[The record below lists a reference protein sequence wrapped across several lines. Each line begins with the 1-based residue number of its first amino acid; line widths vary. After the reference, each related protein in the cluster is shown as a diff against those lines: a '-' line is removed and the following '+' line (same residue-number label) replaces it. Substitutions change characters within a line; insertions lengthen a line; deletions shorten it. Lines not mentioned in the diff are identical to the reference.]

1 MSACII
7 CAGVCILFNFV
18 SMKRILFI
26 ALSIACSTYQS
37 SAQERFKAGL
47 KVGVSTSQVEGDT
60 YGGFDK
66 AGFDGGASIH
76 VKFNNK
82 WSAQL
87 EMLFVQKGSKHVG
100 DANKGDYSYYLM
112 QLNYI
117 EVPLLIQYTQK
128 KFTFE
133 AGPGFAYLI
142 SGKEYDGVGLIV
154 NALPFYKTEMNAS
167 IGINYK
173 VYKNFGINWRFTN
186 SLLPIRGFYSGA
198 STWYNPGQRNNV
210 ISITATYTFGSAET
224 E

>member
-1 MSACII
+1 
-7 CAGVCILFNFV
+7 
-18 SMKRILFI
+18 MKRILFI
-26 ALSIACSTYQS
+26 ALFLVCSTYQS

-47 KVGVSTSQVEGDT
+47 KAGISTSQVDGDT

-76 VKFNNK
+76 LKFNEK
-82 WSAQL
+82 WSAQF
-87 EMLFVQKGSKHVG
+87 EMQFLQKGSKHVG
-100 DANKGDYSYYLM
+100 DANKGDYSFYLM

-117 EVPLLIQYTQK
+117 EVPLLVQYTQK

-142 SGKEYDGVGLIV
+142 SGKEYDGVGLIEK
-154 NALPFYKTEMNAS
+154 ALPFNKTEINAS

-186 SLLPIRGFYSGA
+186 SLLPIRGYYSGA
-198 STWYNPGQRNNV
+198 KTVYNPGQRNNV
-210 ISITATYTFGSAET
+210 ISFTLTYTFGSAESQ
-224 E
+224 